1 MTTKMST
8 DLGVLWTAI
17 EDDVARGLSFTH
29 EFPLTAMTR
38 AVAEAIWRLPS
49 SQEGAPR
56 RALDVGTGTG
66 VHALIMSAR
75 GYDVDAIDVNAD
87 AIRYAEDRA
96 GRLKCAVR
104 GVRTTDTPAI
114 RFHVAGL
121 DDWKQRHGYDLI
133 TFNPPAYYHPLG
145 SVANTPVAQGVFV
158 DDDND
163 REPSGAFLYRLF
175 EKVVSPLLARNGHLI
190 CSWPGLER
198 RVIESVHG
206 ETRGRIMSPVEKLE
220 TWFHITV
227 VGDRNPTAFFDRV
240 ARVDSDDYG
249 LHDTFW
255 KNLIAA
261 RDKYMYSG
269 LANARDAERQSLEFK
284 FGVLHLVR
292 DSDDPTLFRHHPEP
306 ESENKP
312 DGRRPR

>member
-1 MTTKMST
+1 MTTDMST

-17 EDDVARGLSFTH
+17 EDDVDRGLSFTH

-49 SQEGAPR
+49 QEGVPG

-75 GYDVDAIDVNAD
+75 GYEVDAIDVNAD
-87 AIRYAEDRA
+87 AIRHAEDRA
-96 GRLKCAVR
+96 RGLKCAVR
-104 GVRTTDTPAI
+104 NARTTDAPAI
-114 RFHVAGL
+114 RFLVAGV
-121 DDWKQRHGYDLI
+121 DDWRPRQGYGLI

-145 SVANTPVAQGVFV
+145 SVDNSPVAQGVFV

-163 REPSGAFLYRLF
+163 RQPEGALLYRLF
-175 EKVVSPLLARNGHLI
+175 EKIVLPLLAPSGHLI

-198 RVIESVHG
+198 RVVESVHG
-206 ETRGRIMSPVEKLE
+206 ETRGRIMSPLEKLE

-227 VGDRNPTAFFDRV
+227 VGDRDPTSFFNRT
-240 ARVDSDDYG
+240 ARVNADDYG

-255 KNLIAA
+255 ANLIAA
-261 RDKYMYSG
+261 RDNYMYSG
-269 LANARDAERQSLEFK
+269 LTNARDAEQHLLEFK

-292 DSDDPTLFRHHPEP
+292 DSDDPTFFRQFQERT
-306 ESENKP
+306 E
-312 DGRRPR
+312 